1 MLLLGVQEFNRKR
14 TNKAKSHCCLIVRT
28 PSPCLPICTL
38 RGVLNA
44 KSVFSLVSAACV
56 DKRHTCNMFSL
67 RQAQWSYLAQNRR
80 YLRKP
85 MARHVS
91 ADPATHMATLP
102 CTALR
107 RRGGSTEL
115 FNQAKYIR
123 ISVVFLKKVIRLPIG
138 FH

>member
-1 MLLLGVQEFNRKR
+1 M
-14 TNKAKSHCCLIVRT
+14 
-28 PSPCLPICTL
+28 PSPSSLSYPLP
-38 RGVLNA
+38 
-44 KSVFSLVSAACV
+44 VSTSAIHA
-56 DKRHTCNMFSL
+56 TCCSL

-85 MARHVS
+85 TARHVS

-102 CTALR
+102 CTTLR

-115 FNQAKYIR
+115 FNQAKNIR